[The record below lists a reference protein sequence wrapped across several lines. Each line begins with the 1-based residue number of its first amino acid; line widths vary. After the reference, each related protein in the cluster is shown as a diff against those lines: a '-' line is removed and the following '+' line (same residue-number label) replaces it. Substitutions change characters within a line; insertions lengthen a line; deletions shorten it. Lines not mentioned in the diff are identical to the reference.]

1 MKVKNNTLK
10 FTGQDIFIGIDVH
23 KKSWM
28 LTILTK
34 ETEHKTF
41 AMSPQSLNIINYLR
55 KNFPEGNYICA
66 YEAGFSGYWLQQ
78 ELTSNGIKCIIV
90 NPADIPLRDK
100 DRRNKTDK
108 VDSRRIAKALRNGQ
122 LEGIYVPKKE
132 DIEIRT
138 LVRTR
143 NMMVRNQ
150 TRCKNRIKSLLHL
163 YGIEITE
170 EQIQS
175 YWSAGYIRKLETTE
189 LLGPASKVSLMILIE
204 ELKSIKSLLSQ
215 INLKIRETSKN
226 RHYSYN
232 INLLKTV
239 PGIGLFTAMVL
250 LSEIIDINRFRKYD
264 QLISYAGLMPM
275 EHSSG
280 ETKIKTDITPRCNSM
295 LRYVLIES
303 SWIASR
309 KDPALMMAYK
319 GFIKKGI
326 SRQKAIVKIAR
337 KLLCRIAH
345 VLKTGESYS
354 LAVVQ

>member
-1 MKVKNNTLK
+1 MKIKNNTLN
-10 FTGQDIFIGIDVH
+10 FTGQDIFVGIDVH

-28 LTILTK
+28 VTILTE

-41 AMSPQSLNIINYLR
+41 SMSPQSSNLINYLKR
-55 KNFPEGNYICA
+55 HFPEGNYICA

-78 ELTSNGIKCIIV
+78 ELTDNGIRCIIA
-90 NPADIPLRDK
+90 NPADIPQRDK

-122 LEGIYVPKKE
+122 LEGIYIPKKV
-132 DIEIRT
+132 DIENRT
-138 LVRTR
+138 LIRTR
-143 NMMVRNQ
+143 NMMVKNQ

-189 LLGPASKVSLMILIE
+189 LLGPASKTSLMFLIE
-204 ELKSIKSLLSQ
+204 ELKNIKNLLGQ
-215 INLKIRETSKN
+215 LNIKIRELSN
-226 RHYSYN
+226 SVDYSN
-232 INLLKTV
+232 NVELLKTV
-239 PGIGLFTAMVL
+239 PGIGLITAMVL
-250 LSEIIDINRFRKYD
+250 LTEIMDINRFRKYD
-264 QLISYAGLMPM
+264 QLVSYVGLMPM

-280 ETKIKTDITPRCNSM
+280 ETINKANITPRCNSM
-295 LRYVLIES
+295 LRYIIIES

-309 KDPALMMAYK
+309 KDPALIMAYK
-319 GFIKKGI
+319 EFIKKGI
-326 SRQKAIVKIAR
+326 TKNRAIIKIAR

-345 VLKTGESYS
+345 ILKTGERYS
-354 LAVVQ
+354 FAVVQ